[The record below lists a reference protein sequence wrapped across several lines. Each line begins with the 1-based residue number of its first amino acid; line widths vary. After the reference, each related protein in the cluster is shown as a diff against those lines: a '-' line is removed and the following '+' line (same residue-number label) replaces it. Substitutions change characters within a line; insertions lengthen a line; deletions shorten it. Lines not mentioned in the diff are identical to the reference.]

1 MEKEIEIYRNMIFY
15 YALKYKGVWKDIYN
29 AIKQKEE
36 WDEEWTLEAIKKTKA
51 NWVTVIDSNYP
62 ERFKFIN
69 NPPFIIF
76 YYGDLSLIDSDIILG
91 VVGSR
96 NASSYGKRA
105 CLKILSE
112 LDKDIVILS
121 GLACGIDA
129 LAHQYALDNNM
140 KTIAVLGNGIDRCYP
155 KENFLLYQKIKKEGL
170 IISEYPYT
178 DIVSNKS
185 FLFRNRLIGGIS
197 SALFVPD
204 VKDRSGT
211 LVSVRFALDAGKPIL
226 VVPTS
231 IFEPELLNNQLILE
245 GACPVS
251 SGKDVKDEIN

>member
-112 LDKDIVILS
+112 LDKDMVILS
-121 GLACGIDA
+121 GLASGIDTV
-129 LAHQYALDNNM
+129 AHQYALDNNM

-155 KENFLLYQKIKKEGL
+155 
-170 IISEYPYT
+170 
-178 DIVSNKS
+178 
-185 FLFRNRLIGGIS
+185 
-197 SALFVPD
+197 
-204 VKDRSGT
+204 
-211 LVSVRFALDAGKPIL
+211 
-226 VVPTS
+226 
-231 IFEPELLNNQLILE
+231 
-245 GACPVS
+245 
-251 SGKDVKDEIN
+251 